1 MSSTS
6 SPDEA
11 AGNPIQSNA
20 TNTNINGEEDYENE
34 VNVIETVNSKG
45 DMVFYVTNDD
55 KEDAQKPSDSKKNK
69 NDGTPES
76 SKTKSS
82 EESAVMVEREDAEQI
97 PISDDNVTVND
108 GGSSPVKANI
118 ENINKEAANAQQS
131 PNERNQV
138 EEVGTEMTEEPEQMQ
153 EETDNHDPVDETT
166 ANVASLS
173 LTSEITPS
181 SPQQPKPTSRISSFI
196 HPSTPIP
203 NSDSS
208 LRILRKFI
216 NKTSRHFPTTFGGTK
231 PPSLINYLFGSHNV
245 DIPDACS
252 HVYKELIDVISASS
266 DSDENNDDEY
276 SNVEEEKDSNENE
289 VVIESILGHS
299 GDTMSKARQA
309 ISAFCRLVE
318 TWCLETQRIRN
329 VEMGEDLSDY
339 VQNLEQSFYYPL
351 QLVSESD
358 DGEQYPNEGVSE
370 RSLYSVNTVVTS
382 ELMSIALSTAEALV
396 AHGCFDG
403 VIVGVGKEQSVNSSF
418 DLKIMP
424 SITEEKEETDV
435 ENDDNVQI
443 TETMSEFDPLEA
455 CMDEPKFE
463 NAVTVL
469 AESIFLCYL
478 DSEEVELSSLKFLL
492 TTGCRTTIS
501 ELNGHS
507 EAMLRG
513 SHLLQTIRMCYR
525 VYLST
530 QSEANKTTARAA
542 LRQIVTSAF
551 KRLDFKSYD
560 GTKEKAKIV
569 VESSGDDPFSP
580 PPLFDESES
589 DLGRK
594 SDDRSTAGMSYGAN
608 FSSFEHKDAYLVLR
622 SLCKLSMKATIG
634 GGSFQN
640 VVVVHDDNM
649 RSIETG
655 PSSRNS
661 GMPKQEMMMD
671 PALDSKIL
679 ALDLLVEILQGTK
692 TEVLQNAGPQL
703 IYAVRNYLC
712 HSLLK
717 NCTSDNNYVV
727 SLSLRLFV
735 PLIRHFRS
743 HLKTEIEAFVT
754 NVFFVILDSKNSTIE
769 HKLRVVILFEEIC
782 SDPATLAEIFLNYDC
797 DLSAVDLFQR
807 IVNTLARVAKIGLH
821 DQGMNSGG
829 IFVAGAGVS
838 RAEKS
843 RQDHRELRLEAMKAV
858 RQVLSSLHES
868 FVTPSI
874 KEDNEQKIEL
884 DDKKEIED
892 IDIDKKED
900 QIKSADGAAGGE
912 KKSLVQIYDSKK
924 KRREEAAKATLR
936 FNQKPTAGIKFASE
950 VGLID
955 GDDPADVA
963 QFLLSNKDV
972 LDKTQI
978 GEYLGREPDYQNGYP
993 LKVLH
998 QYLNLLDFSGL
1009 LFDDAIKFYLSG
1021 FRLPGEAQKVSLWI
1035 SSNTSIL
1042 NKHDISNRLL
1052 LQLHRLIELWRNLP
1066 RGIQH
1071 KIQKFF
1077 QRPMQ
1082 RSF

>member
-1 MSSTS
+1 MSSSS

-11 AGNPIQSNA
+11 AGIPIQSNTA
-20 TNTNINGEEDYENE
+20 NTNANEEEHWASD
-34 VNVIETVNSKG
+34 VNIIETVNSKG
-45 DMVFYVTNDD
+45 DMVFTVTNDD
-55 KEDAQKPSDSKKNK
+55 NEDAQKTTETKNNKK
-69 NDGTPES
+69 DGTPES
-76 SKTKSS
+76 SKTESS
-82 EESAVMVEREDAEQI
+82 EESVVMVEREDAQQI
-97 PISDDNVTVND
+97 PISDENVTVGD
-108 GGSSPVKANI
+108 GESNPVKANI
-118 ENINKEAANAQQS
+118 ENINEEAATAKQS
-131 PNERNQV
+131 PNEMNQA
-138 EEVGTEMTEEPEQMQ
+138 EEVATEITEELEQV
-153 EETDNHDPVDETT
+153 ETDNNDPVDETT
-166 ANVASLS
+166 ANVAAIS
-173 LTSEITPS
+173 LTSENDQS
-181 SPQQPKPTSRISSFI
+181 SSQQPKPTPCIYSFI

-216 NKTSRHFPTTFGGTK
+216 NKTSRHFPTSVGGTK

-252 HVYKELIDVISASS
+252 HVYKELIDVVSASS
-266 DSDENNDDEY
+266 DNEENDDDEY
-276 SNVEEEKDSNENE
+276 STVEEGKDSNENE

-351 QLVSESD
+351 QLVSEND

-382 ELMSIALSTAEALV
+382 ELMAIALSTAEALV

-403 VIVGVGKEQSVNSSF
+403 VIVGVGKKQNANSSF

-424 SITEEKEETDV
+424 SITEENEETNV
-435 ENDDNVQI
+435 ENGDNIQI
-443 TETMSEFDPLEA
+443 TESMSEIDPLAA
-455 CMDEPKFE
+455 CIDEPKFD

-492 TTGCRTTIS
+492 TTGCRTTVS
-501 ELNGHS
+501 EFNGHS

-551 KRLDFKSYD
+551 KRLDFKSD
-560 GTKEKAKIV
+560 GTKEKTKII
-569 VESSGDDPFSP
+569 VESSSDDPFSP
-580 PPLFDESES
+580 SPLFDESET

-594 SDDRSTAGMSYGAN
+594 SDDRSSAGMSYGAN

-634 GGSFQN
+634 GGAFQN
-640 VVVVHDDNM
+640 VVVVHDDNV

-717 NCTSDNNYVV
+717 NCTSDNDYVV

-754 NVFFVILDSKNSTIE
+754 NVFFVILDSKNSSIE

-874 KEDNEQKIEL
+874 EEDNEQKVEF
-884 DDKKEIED
+884 DDKKEIEN
-892 IDIDKKED
+892 IDIEKKED

-924 KRREEAAKATLR
+924 KRREEATKATLR

-963 QFLLSNKDV
+963 QFLLNNKDV

-978 GEYLGREPDYQNGYP
+978 GEYLGREPDYQDGFP

-998 QYLNLLDFSGL
+998 QYLNFLDFNGL

-1021 FRLPGEAQKVSLWI
+1021 FRLPGEAQKVSL
-1035 SSNTSIL
+1035 
-1042 NKHDISNRLL
+1042 
-1052 LQLHRLIELWRNLP
+1052 
-1066 RGIQH
+1066 
-1071 KIQKFF
+1071 
-1077 QRPMQ
+1077 
-1082 RSF
+1082 